1 MYRPE
6 YDPDIFFHWKT
17 LSVRFRDLDPLNHVN
32 NSVFN
37 TYFEEARIDFI
48 HHVPEMKA
56 SMNEGKSF
64 ILAHL
69 EMDYVSPVYSG
80 ERVIVGSSMKELGN
94 SSVKGIQALYTE
106 STKKL
111 NAVCETTGVW
121 FDLQRNRPA
130 RLPEISNPG
139 QYLFKMNKNG

>member
-1 MYRPE
+1 MLRPD
-6 YDPDIFFHWKT
+6 YDPDLFFHWKI
-17 LSVRFRDLDPLNHVN
+17 LDVRFRDLDPLNHVN

-64 ILAHL
+64 ILSHL
-69 EMDYVSPVYSG
+69 EMDYVSPVYGG
-80 ERVIVGSSMKELGN
+80 ERILVGSSMKEIGN

-121 FDLQRNRPA
+121 FDLQRSRPA
-130 RLPEISNPG
+130 RLPGISNPG
-139 QYLFKMNKNG
+139 QYLFKPIKNG